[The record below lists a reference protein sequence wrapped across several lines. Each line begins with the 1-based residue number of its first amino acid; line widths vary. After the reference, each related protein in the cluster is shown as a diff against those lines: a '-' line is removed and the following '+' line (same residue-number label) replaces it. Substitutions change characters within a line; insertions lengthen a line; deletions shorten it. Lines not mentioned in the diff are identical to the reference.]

1 MSIDPRST
9 RLFIGLGVVA
19 AILLAKI
26 FSIQV
31 LDDHYKI
38 DADNNTTVRE
48 IIYPTRGVIYD
59 RNGNIL
65 VGNKVAYDI
74 LVNPRDLEKVEF
86 DTVGLAAALD
96 TTVEFIRGK
105 MQEYRKN
112 RRKIG
117 FQSVTMIKQI
127 PAETYNKFA
136 EVQYRF
142 PGFKGQVRGIRDYP
156 INAGGNLLGYV
167 SEVDQ
172 NYMDSHPGEY
182 RSGDYAGK
190 TGIEAAREKDLRG
203 EKGYHIFL
211 RNSKNQ
217 IEQPYKDG
225 EFDKEAVPGHDI
237 VTTIDAQLQQYGQE
251 LMRNKVGAIVA
262 IEPGTGEIL
271 SLVSSP
277 GIDVSQL
284 ADIGKYYQEILA
296 DPYRP
301 MYNRAVQASYPPG
314 SVFKLVNGLV
324 GLEEGVLRPEMTYPC
339 SHGYHFGAGHKLGCH
354 GHKSPLNMEESIM
367 MSCNA
372 YYCYVLK
379 NILDNRKFE
388 GDYGEALDHWH
399 DMVTSF
405 GFGTKLG
412 SDFPNEL
419 SGSIPTSKPYN
430 RAYGKGRWNSTT
442 VISLSIGQGEILA
455 TPMHLAN
462 LCATVANRGYY
473 YIPHII
479 KASEGVEIDPKYYE
493 KQYTKVSLEHFPKVI
508 KGMWRAVNSGA
519 GMGGTAWVAHIDGLD
534 VCGKTGTA
542 QNPRGAD
549 NSVFICF
556 APMDNP
562 KIAIAAYVENGGF
575 GATYAAPMASLMVE
589 MYLNGEVKRT
599 EWTSPSLVN
608 HSRLR
613 STPLPIS
620 LSRVQ
625 RSWLATTKRP

>member
-1 MSIDPRST
+1 MTTDNRHT
-9 RLFIGLGVVA
+9 RLLIGLGVVA

-31 LDDHYKI
+31 LDDHYKV

-59 RNGNIL
+59 RNGEIL

-74 LVNPRDLEKVEF
+74 LVNPRDLEKKEF
-86 DTVGLAAALD
+86 DTLALATALD

-105 MQEYRKN
+105 MQEYRRN

-167 SEVDQ
+167 SEVNQAYID
-172 NYMDSHPGEY
+172 NHPGEY
-182 RSGDYAGK
+182 RSGDYAGI
-190 TGIEAAREKDLRG
+190 TGIEAARERDLRG

-225 EFDKEAVPGHDI
+225 EFDKEAVPGRDV
-237 VTTIDAQLQQYGQE
+237 VTTIDAELQQYGQE

-324 GLEEGVLRPEMTYPC
+324 GLEEGVLRPEMMYPC

-379 NILDNRKFE
+379 NILDNRKFG
-388 GDYGEALDHWH
+388 GDYGEAMDHWH
-399 DMVTSF
+399 EMVTSF

-412 SDFPNEL
+412 SDFPAEL
-419 SGSIPTSKPYN
+419 SGSIPTSKTYN

-519 GMGGTAWVAHIDGLD
+519 GMGGTAWIAHIDGLD

-549 NSVFICF
+549 NSLFICF
-556 APMDNP
+556 APMDDP

-589 MYLNGEVKRT
+589 KYLRREVKRT
-599 EWTSPSLVN
+599 DLEKRMKEANLM
-608 HSRLR
+608 
-613 STPLPIS
+613 
-620 LSRVQ
+620 SRV
-625 RSWLATTKRP
+625 KKD

>member
-1 MSIDPRST
+1 MTTDTRHT
-9 RLFIGLGVVA
+9 RLLIGLGVVA
-19 AILLAKI
+19 VILLAKI

-59 RNGNIL
+59 RNGDIL

-74 LVNPRDLEKVEF
+74 LVNPRDVGEF
-86 DTVGLAAALD
+86 DTLALATALD
-96 TTVEFIRGK
+96 VTPDFIRGK
-105 MQEYRKN
+105 MEEYHRN

-167 SEVDQ
+167 SEVNQAYID
-172 NYMDSHPGEY
+172 NHPGEY
-182 RSGDYAGK
+182 RSGDYAGM
-190 TGIEAAREKDLRG
+190 TGIEAAREQDLRG

-251 LMRNKVGAIVA
+251 LMQNKVGAIVA

-277 GIDVSQL
+277 GIDVNQL
-284 ADIGKYYQEILA
+284 ADIGKYYQEIA
-296 DPYRP
+296 QDPYRP

-324 GLEEGVLRPEMTYPC
+324 GLEEGVLRPEMMYPC
-339 SHGYHFGAGHKLGCH
+339 NHGYHFGAGHKLGCH

-379 NILDNRKFE
+379 SILDNRKFE

-412 SDFPNEL
+412 SDFPAEL
-419 SGSIPTSKPYN
+419 SGSIPTSKTYN

-519 GMGGTAWVAHIDGLD
+519 GMGGTAWIAHIDGID

-556 APMDNP
+556 APMDDP

-589 MYLNGEVKRT
+589 KYLCGEVKRT
-599 EWTSPSLVN
+599 DLEKRMKEANLM
-608 HSRLR
+608 
-613 STPLPIS
+613 
-620 LSRVQ
+620 SRV
-625 RSWLATTKRP
+625 KKD

>member
-59 RNGNIL
+59 RNGSIL

-172 NYMDSHPGEY
+172 NYMDNHPGEY

-388 GDYGEALDHWH
+388 GDYGEAMDHWH
-399 DMVTSF
+399 EMVTSF

-412 SDFPNEL
+412 SDFPAEL
-419 SGSIPTSKPYN
+419 SGSIPTSKTYN

-473 YIPHII
+473 YIPHIV

-589 MYLNGEVKRT
+589 KYLNGEVKRT
-599 EWTSPSLVN
+599 DLEKRMKEANLM
-608 HSRLR
+608 
-613 STPLPIS
+613 
-620 LSRVQ
+620 SRV
-625 RSWLATTKRP
+625 KKD